1 MPPPS
6 PSNRPAAP
14 RGGWVPA
21 WALRVAAFVALA
33 FIAHRMLR
41 EPTWTVQRLESPDG
55 RRTALLQ
62 RTTYVKDH
70 FRVRVKDGRLWFT
83 PYYSAPFTNDY
94 RVDLGERMR
103 WSEDGNH
110 LFLRVRGREVWT
122 YDFTRDESRN
132 LIDPAAFPPPAKA
145 TGAE

>member
-14 RGGWVPA
+14 RGVWVPA

-70 FRVRVKDGRLWFT
+70 LRVRVKDGRWWFV
-83 PYYSAPFTNDY
+83 PYYSPAFTNNFREDM
-94 RVDLGERMR
+94 GERLR
-103 WSEDGNH
+103 WSEDSNR
-110 LFLRVRGREVWT
+110 LVLRLRGEDVWM
-122 YDFTRDESRN
+122 YDFRQGKGRSLHPE
-132 LIDPAAFPPPAKA
+132 K
-145 TGAE
+145 GAPEN